1 MAFYAP
7 ELLSKEQVE
16 KFKKFVRSKWEV
28 QDNDVSWT
36 TVDEVADQLKELD
49 DEGADK
55 KFINDLRRFFE
66 FRLTNYQLELPN

>member
-1 MAFYAP
+1 
-7 ELLSKEQVE
+7 
-16 KFKKFVRSKWEV
+16 
-28 QDNDVSWT
+28 DNDVSWT